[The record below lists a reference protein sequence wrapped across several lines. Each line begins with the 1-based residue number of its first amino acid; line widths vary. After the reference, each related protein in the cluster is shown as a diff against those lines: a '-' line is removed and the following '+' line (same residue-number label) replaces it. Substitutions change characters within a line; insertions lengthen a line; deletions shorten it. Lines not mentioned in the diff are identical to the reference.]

1 MWAALVVAEWEA
13 LIVIQEVPERSQAAS
28 VHHSA
33 IRRELD
39 ATGLGRRVC
48 SRVSIYVRSLRLS
61 ALVEG

>member
-1 MWAALVVAEWEA
+1 MSARCGEEGRALVVD
-13 LIVIQEVPERSQAAS
+13 QEVPDVAQAAS

-39 ATGLGRRVC
+39 AAGLGCRVC